1 MTIETGTVVYWRD
14 FVAGQDKFIYI
25 LGTNSAQEVL
35 SFTISSQTKY
45 LSMYPHAREM
55 VEIAKG
61 TIDCFDR
68 TCYIQCFY
76 EVRRTPIAEFMDLDR
91 RGFICYRGSLPQ
103 FSQAIRKIVSE
114 SILLEGYDQDAVLEV
129 LG

>member
-1 MTIETGTVVYWRD
+1 
-14 FVAGQDKFIYI
+14 
-25 LGTNSAQEVL
+25 
-35 SFTISSQTKY
+35 
-45 LSMYPHAREM
+45 M